1 MKDTSVKSSAQ
12 HWLHPVPRGAL
23 PTADTEAL
31 LAGSK
36 TRLGEHRG
44 APMQVHPAL
53 EKPTPIWCSEPTPTP
68 LKGEVVCLKR
78 NTTVP

>member
-1 MKDTSVKSSAQ
+1 MKGTSVRVG
-12 HWLHPVPRGAL
+12 PNTRGVVRAL
-23 PTADTEAL
+23 PSIGTETP

-44 APMQVHPAL
+44 APMQVHPTL
-53 EKPTPIWCSEPTPTP
+53 EKPTPLWCPEPTPTL

-78 NTTVP
+78 NTIP